1 MNSIHLSELSTGVL
15 MIIVIAAIWSIFWKG
30 TALWHAA
37 RKGHS
42 LWFIVLL
49 FVNTLGV
56 LEIIYLLGVEKVKT
70 EKLFK

>member
-1 MNSIHLSELSTGVL
+1 MNSIELSQLSTGVL
-15 MIIVIAAIWSIFWKG
+15 MIIVIAVIWSMFWKG

-37 RKGHS
+37 RKGHN